1 MSGKLSTHVL
11 DTARG
16 RPAAGLKIQLW
27 RIEPQEPRLLKEAVT
42 NQDGRTETPLLFGDE
57 LKPGLYELVFQVGPY
72 FQGLSRRSPATAG
85 KAEGMENTSLETAGL
100 SRHSEAKAE
109 ETFLGDV
116 PVRFR
121 ILNSGENY
129 HVPLLVSPWSYTTY
143 RGS

>member
-11 DTARG
+11 DTAKG

-27 RIEPQEPRLLKEAVT
+27 TIEANEHRFLKEVVT
-42 NQDGRTETPLLFGDE
+42 NQDGRTETPLLLGAE

-72 FQGLSRRSPATAG
+72 FQNLSRRSVAKAEPSRHSPAAAG
-85 KAEGMENTSLETAGL
+85 KAEGMESAFLQTT
-100 SRHSEAKAE
+100 EAS
-109 ETFLGDV
+109 FLGDV

-121 ILNSGENY
+121 ILNPEESY
-129 HVPLLVSPWSYTTY
+129 HIPLLVSPWSYTTY

>member
-16 RPAAGLKIQLW
+16 RPAAGLRIQLW
-27 RIEPQEPRLLKEAVT
+27 RIEPQERRLLKEAVT
-42 NQDGRTETPLLFGDE
+42 NQDGRTETPLLLGDE

-72 FQGLSRRSPATAG
+72 FRDASRRELAKADLSRRSEA
-85 KAEGMENTSLETAGL
+85 KAEGTEKTSLET
-100 SRHSEAKAE
+100 AE

-121 ILNSGENY
+121 ILNSDENY

>member
-11 DTARG
+11 DTATG

-27 RIEPQEPRLLKEAVT
+27 KIEADERRLLKEVIT
-42 NQDGRTETPLLFGDE
+42 NQDGRTETPLLLGDE
-57 LKPGLYELVFQVGPY
+57 LKPGVYELVFQVGPY
-72 FQGLSRRSPATAG
+72 FQNLSRRSV
-85 KAEGMENTSLETAGL
+85 AEA
-100 SRHSEAKAE
+100 EAAQDAFLKTTE
-109 ETFLGDV
+109 DTFLGDV

-121 ILNSGENY
+121 ILNPGENY

>member
-27 RIEPQEPRLLKEAVT
+27 RIEANEHRLLKEVVT
-42 NQDGRTETPLLFGDE
+42 NQDGRTETPLLLGEE
-57 LKPGLYELVFQVGPY
+57 LKPGLYELLFQVGPY
-72 FQGLSRRSPATAG
+72 FQNLSRRSEA
-85 KAEGMENTSLETAGL
+85 KAEGMENTFLQT
-100 SRHSEAKAE
+100 AE
-109 ETFLGDV
+109 ESFLGDV

-121 ILNSGENY
+121 ILNPEENY
-129 HVPLLVSPWSYTTY
+129 HIPLLVSPWSYTTY

>member
-16 RPAAGLKIQLW
+16 RPATGLKIQLW
-27 RIEPQEPRLLKEAVT
+27 RIEPQERRLLKEAVT
-42 NQDGRTETPLLFGDE
+42 NQDGRTETPLLLGEE

-72 FQGLSRRSPATAG
+72 FRDLSLRSPAAPG
-85 KAEGMENTSLETAGL
+85 KAERMEKTSPETAE
-100 SRHSEAKAE
+100 EA
-109 ETFLGDV
+109 FLDDV

-121 ILNSGENY
+121 ILNSEDSY

>member
-11 DTARG
+11 DTAKG

-27 RIEPQEPRLLKEAVT
+27 RIEPQEGRLLKEAVT
-42 NQDGRTETPLLFGDE
+42 NQDGRTETPLLLGDE
-57 LKPGLYELVFQVGPY
+57 LKPGIYELVFQVGPY
-72 FQGLSRRSPATAG
+72 FRDPSRDELA
-85 KAEGMENTSLETAGL
+85 KAEGTEKKSLE
-100 SRHSEAKAE
+100 KAE

-121 ILNSGENY
+121 ILNSDENY
-129 HVPLLVSPWSYTTY
+129 HVPLLVSPWGYTTY

>member
-11 DTARG
+11 DTAKG

-27 RIEPQEPRLLKEAVT
+27 RIESQEPRLLKEAVT
-42 NQDGRTETPLLFGDE
+42 NQDGRTGTPLLLGDE

-72 FQGLSRRSPATAG
+72 FRDPSRGELA
-85 KAEGMENTSLETAGL
+85 KAEGTEKKSLE
-100 SRHSEAKAE
+100 KAE

-121 ILNSGENY
+121 ILNSDENY
-129 HVPLLVSPWSYTTY
+129 HVPLLVSPWGYTTY

>member
-16 RPAAGLKIQLW
+16 RPAVGLKIQLW
-27 RIEPQEPRLLKEAVT
+27 RIEPKERRLLKEAVT
-42 NQDGRTETPLLFGDE
+42 NQDGRTETPLLLGDE

-72 FQGLSRRSPATAG
+72 FQDPSRHSEAEADPSRRSPATAG
-85 KAEGMENTSLETAGL
+85 
-100 SRHSEAKAE
+100 KAE

-121 ILNSGENY
+121 ILNSEENY

>member
-27 RIEPQEPRLLKEAVT
+27 RIESQEPRLLKEAVT
-42 NQDGRTETPLLFGDE
+42 NQDGRTGTPLLLGDE

-72 FQGLSRRSPATAG
+72 FQGLSPHSPATAG
-85 KAEGMENTSLETAGL
+85 NAERMENTSLETEDL
-100 SRHSEAKAE
+100 SRRSEAKAE

-121 ILNSGENY
+121 VLNSDENY